1 MLYGWQL
8 CTFFFFWKIENFAVY
23 ILIIEVISI
32 VNTKQHVITYINICD
47 ITNLAMNSNTIFH
60 NLVIDQRSIN
70 ENWKRKSFP
79 HTSCMVHCF
88 FFFFEIVSNLWHLLL
103 MIVLYYQTKV
113 LIDFFSVNKNWNP
126 NFLFNN
132 KKQIAWCLNLLQP
145 FRFYRTIIYNK
156 LLHAN
161 AVLFAHFSFG
171 SSFQEMKWVSFLFSW
186 SLN

>member
-1 MLYGWQL
+1 MWYYKFSNELKYNFSQSSHRPEVHQ
-8 CTFFFFWKIENFAVY
+8 WK
-23 ILIIEVISI
+23 LKTKIISPY
-32 VNTKQHVITYINICD
+32 KLHGA
-47 ITNLAMNSNTIFH
+47 L
-60 NLVIDQRSIN
+60 L
-70 ENWKRKSFP
+70 
-79 HTSCMVHCF
+79 